1 MTTTAQNLIDETK
14 RLIFSSDREQL
25 NRLNGAITNSATS
38 LTFEYAAGGIVA
50 GAVLS
55 IDLELLYVWA
65 VSGQVATVQRGYLGS
80 TGAAH
85 ADDAIITVNPRY
97 SDFAI
102 FQALNAELDD
112 LSSPMNGL
120 FQVRTVDVTNSISST
135 GFDLSMTGFIDVLEV
150 QYRAD
155 TASKWWRRLDGWRVI
170 NNAYTTDFAS
180 GRALI
185 MQEQVPIDAAIIR
198 VTYKSAF
205 VAMASA
211 SSDIQSVCGLPATA
225 NDIPPLGAA
234 ARLTFPRDIKRAFD
248 DSQGEPR
255 RASEVP
261 PNASSAAAQTMMAYR
276 ARRISAEHARLKA
289 MWPTRLVN

>member
-1 MTTTAQNLIDETK
+1 MTTAQNLIDETK

-25 NRLNGAITNSATS
+25 NRLNGAVSSTSATTI
-38 LTFEYAAGGIVA
+38 TFEYAAGGIVA

-55 IDLELLYVWA
+55 IDLELMYVWS

-80 TGAAH
+80 TAATH

-120 FQVRTVDVTNSISST
+120 FKVSTTDITNVVGQV
-135 GFDLSMTGFIDVLEV
+135 GFDLSMTGLIDVLEV
-150 QYRAD
+150 HYRAD
-155 TASKWWRRLDGWRVI
+155 SQTKWWRRIDGWRVM
-170 NNAYTTDFAS
+170 NNALTSDFAS
-180 GRALI
+180 GRALMI
-185 MQEQVPIDAAIIR
+185 EDAVPLNGVTVR
-198 VTYKSAF
+198 VTYKAAF
-205 VAMASA
+205 VAMASV

-234 ARLTFPRDIKRAFD
+234 ARLTFPRDVKRAFD

-261 PNASSAAAQTMMAYR
+261 PNASSAAAQTMLAYR
-276 ARRISAEHARLKA
+276 ARRIAAEHARLKA
-289 MWPTRLVN
+289 MWPTRLVG